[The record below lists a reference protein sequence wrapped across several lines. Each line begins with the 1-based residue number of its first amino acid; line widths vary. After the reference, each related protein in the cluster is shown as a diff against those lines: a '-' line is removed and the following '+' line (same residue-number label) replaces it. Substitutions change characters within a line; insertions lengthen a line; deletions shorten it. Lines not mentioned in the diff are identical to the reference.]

1 MELNIKNIPIEDRTY
16 LLYSLGLDTLE
27 HRPYPISLKIQGM
40 VVGTLTDFELKLDTK
55 LIQSKFSKMYH
66 GVG

>member
-1 MELNIKNIPIEDRTY
+1 MELNIKNTSIEDRVY
-16 LLYSLGLDTLE
+16 LLYSLGLDTIE

-40 VVGTLTDFELKLDTK
+40 AVGTLTDFELKLDTK
-55 LIQSKFSKMYH
+55 LIQSKFPKKYQ